1 MACVLRRVV
10 ERSLGLS
17 MRKEIEQR
25 TEDQRDVPTQ
35 KESLDQAEQESLP
48 VQQLEAW
55 EKD

>member
-1 MACVLRRVV
+1 
-10 ERSLGLS
+10 

-35 KESLDQAEQESLP
+35 KESRLDQAEQESLP
-48 VQQLEAW
+48 VQQLKAW